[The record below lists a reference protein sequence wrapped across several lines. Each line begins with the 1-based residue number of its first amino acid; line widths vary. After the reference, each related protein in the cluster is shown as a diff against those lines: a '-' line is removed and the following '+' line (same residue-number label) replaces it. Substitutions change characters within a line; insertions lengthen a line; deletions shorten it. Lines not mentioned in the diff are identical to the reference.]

1 MCPSARR
8 MTKVELEVRRG
19 LHACLLPVLSR
30 SRNPGEARQN
40 PLLER
45 RHAPRE
51 SHRGRHLLHRKES
64 LPWRSAKVLLYAEDL
79 LWAESKGHPGPGL
92 RVNVV
97 LATSARQTTQ
107 DRPRMRK
114 NAAMLH
120 AALGKDQAPRF
131 AGIFRH
137 DASGEDHKKATMQM
151 RISSEV
157 TKEIVHHPGSKK
169 PKPRKLQSETED
181 ALELE
186 KGLAGTGVALALA
199 RRLYLT
205 LKAKAKARVKVKAR
219 TAEEKIKERRRHR
232 KTKERSRHPRERRW
246 TKIDSRT
253 ILSSS

>member
-1 MCPSARR
+1 MRR
-8 MTKVELEVRRG
+8 DP
-19 LHACLLPVLSR
+19 HACLLPVLSR

-40 PLLER
+40 LLLER

-97 LATSARQTTQ
+97 LATSARETAQ

-114 NAAMLH
+114 NAAMLP
-120 AALGKDQAPRF
+120 AALGIDQAPRF

-186 KGLAGTGVALALA
+186 KELAGTEVALALV
-199 RRLYLT
+199 RKLYLT
-205 LKAKAKARVKVKAR
+205 PKAKARVKVKTR
-219 TAEEKIKERRRHR
+219 TEEEKIKERRRHR
-232 KTKERSRHPRERRW
+232 KTKERSRHPRERR
-246 TKIDSRT
+246 
-253 ILSSS
+253 

>member
-1 MCPSARR
+1 M
-8 MTKVELEVRRG
+8 ELEVRRG

-40 PLLER
+40 LLLER

-51 SHRGRHLLHRKES
+51 SHRSRHLLQSRHPLQGRHLLHHRLS

-97 LATSARQTTQ
+97 LAMSARHTTQ

-114 NAAMLH
+114 NAAMLP
-120 AALGKDQAPRF
+120 AALGIDQALRF

-186 KGLAGTGVALALA
+186 KELAGTEVALALV
-199 RRLYLT
+199 RSLHLT
-205 LKAKAKARVKVKAR
+205 LKAKARVKVKAR
-219 TAEEKIKERRRHR
+219 TEEEKTKERRRHL
-232 KTKERSRHPRERRW
+232 KTKGRSRHPRERR
-246 TKIDSRT
+246 
-253 ILSSS
+253 